1 LFLKDCTLGT
11 KLADGMLKKSEE
23 NIYRLMSIEEVI
35 GILKIFL
42 GTKLYIAHYLKEFKA
57 SRST

>member
-1 LFLKDCTLGT
+1 VFLKDCTLGT
-11 KLADGMLKKSEE
+11 QLADGMLKKSEE

-42 GTKLYIAHYLKEFKA
+42 GTTLYIAHYLKEFKA
-57 SRST
+57 S